1 LTHVVCRAVNNSG
14 VVIRGERVVLRP
26 FRPEELDQWH
36 SARMASADDRT
47 QFPVGPP
54 DPERLCER
62 VERSGELRHGTL
74 DLAVDVDGRLIGE
87 IGTYAEPG
95 REMRPGLFFLSIA
108 LFRPQDRGRGLGT
121 DAVRVLCD
129 WLFRS
134 AGAER
139 IESST
144 AISNPAMRGVFEKLG
159 FGFEGVKSRWDV
171 DWAHYAVSRE
181 QWNVDPS

>member
-1 LTHVVCRAVNNSG
+1 M

-26 FRPEELDQWH
+26 FRPDELDQWH
-36 SARMASADDRT
+36 TARMASADDRT

-54 DPERLCER
+54 DPGRLRER
-62 VERSGELRHGTL
+62 VERLGELRDGSL
-74 DLAVDVDGRLIGE
+74 DLAIEVDGRLIGE

-95 REMRPGLFFLSIA
+95 RTMLPGLFFLSIA
-108 LFRPQDRGRGLGT
+108 LFRPEDRGHGFGT
-121 DAVRVLCD
+121 DAVRALCD

-144 AISNPAMRGVFEKLG
+144 AVSNTAMRGVFEKLG
-159 FGFEGVKSRWDV
+159 FAFEGEKSRWEV
-171 DWAHYAVSRE
+171 DWAHYAMSRE